1 MALPVP
7 FPTSYLI
14 QPKTTIGY
22 MRDLLIPGAFDY
34 DVWEDNF
41 KGDTLL
47 DEYPAAKTNGT
58 SAAVTFT
65 EHNTYGY
72 LELVTGTDDN
82 GYAGQGVGLH
92 WNGDRGILAEILFK
106 TPSAITTLKFEV
118 GLSDA
123 DDDAGAIND
132 KATPTLTATDCAV
145 VCFDTDDDTNFACI
159 SGNAGTATATQ
170 DISDVVVAAST
181 FYIVSIRVDGDSVGY
196 YINGTQVAGHDSGI
210 EGGTDLTLWAFAQAR
225 AGTASR
231 TIQLHKWRVIQPA
244 YS

>member
-1 MALPVP
+1 MALPIP
-7 FPTSYLI
+7 YPTTGLI
-14 QPKTTIGY
+14 EAKTGIGY
-22 MRDLLIPGAFDY
+22 MRDLWIPSSFDY

-41 KGDTLL
+41 KGDAILG
-47 DEYPAAKTNGT
+47 EYPSAKTNGT

-72 LELVTGTDDN
+72 LELVTGTSDN

-106 TPSAITTLKFEV
+106 TPSAITTLKFEM

-123 DDDAGAIND
+123 DDDAGAINL
-132 KATPTLTATDCAV
+132 KATPTFTATDCAV

-159 SGNAGTATATQ
+159 SAKAGSATSTQ
-170 DISDVVVAAST
+170 DITAVVPAAST
-181 FYIVSIRVDGDSVGY
+181 FYRVAIRVEGDSVTY
-196 YINGTQVAGHDSGI
+196 WINNSLVAGHENAI
-210 EGGTDLTLWAFAQAR
+210 EGGNDLTLWAFAQAR
-225 AGTASR
+225 TGSASR
-231 TIQLHKWRVIQPA
+231 TVQLHKWRVIQPA